1 MKKSALFL
9 LCLLLL
15 SGCAREEITPA
26 VSAGELTALLVQEC
40 GAEGAALLDRSAALA
55 YLGLED
61 GVCTDAAGFQALD
74 TAMPQLGFIL
84 VCPDPQSEKEA
95 EQALE
100 TVLRQRMEQCR
111 SYSPADLAVAEECR
125 VEHRGAWLSLFI
137 STKHEQQEAFFASA
151 FTAAPLPALKAA
163 PEPTPIPA
171 QPSTAPEPAAS
182 QRVDDSWFDDALF
195 VGDSIADAMRIYAE
209 HIRATGNP
217 ECMGNVTFFCMQN
230 FSYARAADDNLNNL
244 EYFPIYQERARRV
257 ETVVELTGCKKLL
270 VEMGANELSR
280 DSAGRATENVEKL
293 MQLCLEANSEL
304 EIYLMNLLPCVY
316 EDRPS
321 GIDNRM
327 IKEFNASLRELCEE
341 KGYHYLDIY
350 SALANEEGLM
360 NPEDC
365 ADPLNAGVH
374 PNLSGCEKW
383 LDYLYEHCG

>member
-1 MKKSALFL
+1 MKKTVLFL

-15 SGCAREEITPA
+15 SGCAREEIAPA

-40 GAEGAALLDRSAALA
+40 GVEGASLLDRSETLK

-74 TAMPQLGFIL
+74 TALPQLGFIL
-84 VCPDPQSEKEA
+84 VCPDAESEKEA

-100 TVLRQRMEQCR
+100 ALLQQRLEQCR
-111 SYSPADLAVAEECR
+111 SYSPADLAVTEKCR

-151 FTAAPLPALKAA
+151 FTAAPLPALKTA
-163 PEPTPIPA
+163 PKPTPIPA

-209 HIRATGNP
+209 HLRTTGNP
-217 ECMGNVTFFCMQN
+217 ECMGSVTFFCMQN
-230 FSYARAADDNLNNL
+230 FSYARAADDNIHNL
-244 EYFPIYQERARRV
+244 EYFPIYQGRARRV

-270 VEMGANELSR
+270 VEMGANELSG
-280 DSAGRATENVEKL
+280 DGAEGTAENVEKL
-293 MQLCLEANSEL
+293 MQLCLEVNPEL

-316 EDRPS
+316 EDKPY

-383 LDYLYEHCG
+383 LNYLYEHCG